1 MYGWLSTFSA
11 RARASA
17 RRLSSLGLGLAVVVA
32 SVGTPTVSHADD
44 AAQTAD
50 TRTFAQTGYRI
61 DRDSFWAY
69 FQARGG
75 VATFGYPVSRDFQFM
90 GCTSQF
96 FQRLVMQQCGTQG
109 IGTLNLLD
117 EGLLPYT
124 RINGSTFPA
133 PDSALKTLTP
143 KATDATYGSAIQD
156 FVRGNTVDIF
166 DGEPVNFSKTFFG
179 TIRPELGG
187 TDDPS
192 ILGLLDLEIWGA
204 PTSKPAYDPSN
215 RNFIYQRFQRGI
227 MHYDKT
233 CGCTQGLLLADY
245 LKALLTGDNL
255 PADLGDQ
262 AAQSPLLRSVTG
274 KAPAGTVFGNAFVKG
289 AGSATAGT
297 DATAMTGTDA
307 QNPGLLPLPTTPAP
321 IAPPPGTTVFPAP
334 PPVSSPDYGLSM
346 FLWGNSATTDRDL
359 KTAAG
364 SNFHWQ
370 KTLFQWR
377 TIEGACKNCFDWT
390 EADRIVKA
398 SKANNIGII
407 ARIDFQPAW
416 ARRDG
421 ANNGPP
427 DNYQDY
433 ADFVS
438 AFANRYR
445 PGSNV
450 GTVDAIEIWN
460 EVNIDREWGG
470 QMINQQQAR
479 DYVRLLTLAY
489 RAAKT
494 ANPTLTVITAGLSP
508 TGVTDGHAADDVTYM
523 QWLFDAGLKGGVNYD
538 VLGAHGNTQAPEVDV
553 ALNSLPAFGHPSFY
567 FRRVEQLRAVQ
578 VKNGDSNRQIWLLE
592 FGWTADK
599 IHPNYSWF
607 AVSEDKKA
615 ENIIKAFEFARKNWT
630 PWIGVMTLWTLADPT
645 WREDREEYWWAIN
658 NLDGTPRAA
667 LIAVMAARG
676 SGQL

>member
-1 MYGWLSTFSA
+1 M
-11 RARASA
+11 
-17 RRLSSLGLGLAVVVA
+17 VVLVA

-44 AAQTAD
+44 AAQTVD

-61 DRDSFWAY
+61 DRDSFWDY

-109 IGTLNLLD
+109 VGTLNLLD

-124 RINGSTFPA
+124 SINGSTFPA

-143 KATDATYGSAIQD
+143 KATDSNYGSAIQD
-156 FVRGNTVDIF
+156 FVRANTVDTF
-166 DGEPVNFSKTFFG
+166 DGQPVNFTKAFFG
-179 TIRPELGG
+179 TITPELGG
-187 TDDPS
+187 TDDPN

-215 RNFIYQRFQRGI
+215 KNFIYQRFQRGI

-255 PADLGDQ
+255 PTDLGLQ
-262 AAQSPLLRSVTG
+262 AAQSPLLRAVTG
-274 KAPAGTVFGNAFVKG
+274 KAPTGTVFGNAFVKG
-289 AGSATAGT
+289 AGSVTAGT
-297 DATAMTGTDA
+297 DTTATTPPTGTDV
-307 QNPGLLPLPTTPAP
+307 QNPGLLPLPTTPP
-321 IAPPPGTTVFPAP
+321 LAPPAGTIVFPAP

-359 KTAAG
+359 KIATG

-377 TIEGACKNCFDWT
+377 AVEGQCKNCYDWA
-390 EADRIVKA
+390 EADRVVKA
-398 SKANNIGII
+398 SKANNVKII

-416 ARRDG
+416 ARKDG
-421 ANNGPP
+421 ARNGPP

-433 ADFVS
+433 ADFIS

-445 PGSNV
+445 PGSTV

-460 EVNIDREWGG
+460 EVNIDREWGD
-470 QMINQQQAR
+470 QAINQQQAR

-494 ANPTLTVITAGLSP
+494 ANPTLTVVTAGLSP

-538 VLGAHGNTQAPEVDV
+538 VLGAHGNTQAPEVD
-553 ALNSLPAFGHPSFY
+553 AAFGSLLGFGHPSFY
-567 FRRVEQLRAVQ
+567 FRRIEQLREVQ
-578 VKNGDSNRQIWLLE
+578 VKNGDANRQIWLLE

-599 IHPNYSWF
+599 IHPAYAWF

-615 ENIIKAFEFARKNWT
+615 ENIVKAFQYARKNWT
-630 PWIGVMTLWTLADPT
+630 PWIGVMTLWTLSDPSWT
-645 WREDREEYWWAIN
+645 PEREEFWWAITN
-658 NLDGTPRAA
+658 PDGTARAA
-667 LIAVMAARG
+667 LNAVKAARA
-676 SGQL
+676 SGAL